1 MFRIDTETGPGVF
14 ETALAYTTATRVA
27 DNALLFK
34 YLVKSLGMKYGI
46 TPSFMAKPWGN
57 VRVSFPVVIRISDA
71 IMTIGQLPGCSGFV
85 QYHMIHQVPLADGKS
100 ALEATFTYLSEIVVV
115 STSSLSVLKS
125 YKEDAKEPLMTSSN
139 TSVRQPSTSSLGY
152 WMV

>member
-1 MFRIDTETGPGVF
+1 
-14 ETALAYTTATRVA
+14 
-27 DNALLFK
+27 
-34 YLVKSLGMKYGI
+34 
-46 TPSFMAKPWGN
+46 
-57 VRVSFPVVIRISDA
+57 
-71 IMTIGQLPGCSGFV
+71 
-85 QYHMIHQVPLADGKS
+85 MIHQVPLADGKS